1 MGCAPPLRLG
11 RPRPLAAREPPFTAH
26 LRARVRTA
34 YVLATITHP
43 DELALGSASRLLE
56 RGRYEEAAEVLAA
69 LERAH
74 EVAGDAVE
82 AEILA
87 AARRL
92 CLACQHH
99 REELE
104 AQHQAAA
111 AAAGMERRLRD
122 RLGALLDLAATRSLI
137 GPLEPAAPAAH
148 AQPGAAPAPEDLRD
162 VLAVQCLGPFTVMHG
177 ERRLEPWP
185 NRRAKAVFKY
195 LVVHR
200 DEAVSKETLME
211 VLWPDAGVSA
221 ARNNL
226 NVTVHALRRFLR
238 DSHSKVSHVVFRDG
252 CYLIDPS
259 LPVWVDAAEFERL
272 ADAGERH
279 ERLGHLPE
287 AVRDL
292 HAAEALYQ
300 GGLFDDEPYEE
311 WMQAR
316 RRELQDRYVGVLERL
331 GDLYRA
337 VDDDRACIDVARK
350 IVAVEPF
357 REAAHRELMRCY
369 ARQGQQHLAL
379 RQYLECAGAL
389 EEVLDT
395 RPEPRTVELYEQI
408 RRREPV

>member
-1 MGCAPPLRLG
+1 
-11 RPRPLAAREPPFTAH
+11 
-26 LRARVRTA
+26 V
-34 YVLATITHP
+34 TITHP
-43 DELALGSASRLLE
+43 DELALGQASRLLE
-56 RGRYEEAAEVLAA
+56 RGRYDDAAEVLAA
-69 LERAH
+69 LERSH

-82 AEILA
+82 VEILA

-104 AQHQAAA
+104 AQNQAAA

-148 AQPGAAPAPEDLRD
+148 DDGHVTAAPADGHD
-162 VLAVQCLGPFTVMHG
+162 VLAVQCLGQFTVMHG

-200 DEAVSKETLME
+200 EQAVAKETLME
-211 VLWPDAGVSA
+211 VFWPDTGVSA

-238 DSHSKVSHVVFRDG
+238 DGHSQASHIVFRDG

-279 ERLGHLPE
+279 ERLGRLPE

-300 GGLFDDEPYEE
+300 GGLFDDDPYEE
-311 WMQAR
+311 WMQSH

-331 GDLYRA
+331 GDLYRG
-337 VDDDRACIDVARK
+337 VDDDRACLDVARK

-357 REAAHRELMRCY
+357 RESAHRELMRCY

-379 RQYLECAGAL
+379 RQYLDCAAAL
-389 EEVLDT
+389 EAALDT
-395 RPEPRTVELYEQI
+395 RPEPQTVELYEQI

>member
-1 MGCAPPLRLG
+1 
-11 RPRPLAAREPPFTAH
+11 
-26 LRARVRTA
+26 
-34 YVLATITHP
+34 
-43 DELALGSASRLLE
+43 
-56 RGRYEEAAEVLAA
+56 
-69 LERAH
+69 
-74 EVAGDAVE
+74 
-82 AEILA
+82 
-87 AARRL
+87 
-92 CLACQHH
+92 
-99 REELE
+99 
-104 AQHQAAA
+104 
-111 AAAGMERRLRD
+111 MERRLRD

-137 GPLEPAAPAAH
+137 GPLEPAAPSAHDDGDAAS
-148 AQPGAAPAPEDLRD
+148 APPDGPD
-162 VLAVQCLGPFTVMHG
+162 VLAVQCLGQFTVMHG

-200 DEAVSKETLME
+200 DHAVAKETLME
-211 VLWPDAGVSA
+211 VFWPDTGVSA

-238 DSHSKVSHVVFRDG
+238 DGHSRGSHVVFRDG
-252 CYLIDPS
+252 SYLIDPT
-259 LPVWVDAAEFERL
+259 LPVWVDATEFERL

-279 ERLGHLPE
+279 ERLGRLPE

-300 GGLFDDEPYEE
+300 GGLFDDDPYEE

-331 GDLYRA
+331 GDLYRG
-337 VDDDRACIDVARK
+337 VDDDRACLDVARK

-357 REAAHRELMRCY
+357 RESAHRELMRCY

-379 RQYLECAGAL
+379 RQYLDCATAL
-389 EEVLDT
+389 EAALET
-395 RPEPRTVELYEQI
+395 RPEPQTVELYEQI

>member
-1 MGCAPPLRLG
+1 MSGGLSTISNSD
-11 RPRPLAAREPPFTAH
+11 E
-26 LRARVRTA
+26 RA
-34 YVLATITHP
+34 I
-43 DELALGSASRLLE
+43 GSASRLLD
-56 RGRYEEAAEVLAA
+56 RGRYEEAAELLAT
-69 LERAH
+69 LERTH
-74 EVAGDAVE
+74 EAAGDAVE

-92 CLACQHH
+92 CLACSHH

-104 AQHQAAA
+104 AQTQAAR

-122 RLGALLDLAATRSLI
+122 RLAAILDLAATRSVL
-137 GPLEPAAPAAH
+137 GPPAEAAAADSGGPSAPMVDDTGEA
-148 AQPGAAPAPEDLRD
+148 
-162 VLAVQCLGPFTVMHG
+162 LAIQCLGPFCVLHG

-200 DEAVSKETLME
+200 ERPVPKETLMD
-211 VLWPDAGVSA
+211 VFWPDTGVSA

-226 NVTVHALRRFLR
+226 NVAVHALRRFLR
-238 DSHSKVSHVVFRDG
+238 DGHAKVSHVVFHG
-252 CYLIDPS
+252 GSYMIDPN
-259 LPVWVDAAEFERL
+259 LPLWIDAVEFERL
-272 ADAGERH
+272 ADAGEAH
-279 ERLGHLPE
+279 ERGGRLPE
-287 AVRDL
+287 SVRDL

-300 GGLFDDEPYEE
+300 GGLFDDDPYEE
-311 WMQAR
+311 WMLAR
-316 RRELQDRYVGVLERL
+316 RRELQDRYVAVLERL

-337 VDDDRACIDVARK
+337 ADDDRACLDVARK

-379 RQYLECAGAL
+379 RQYLDCAAAL
-389 EEVLDT
+389 QDALDT
-395 RPEPRTVELYEQI
+395 QPEPRTVDLYERI

>member
-1 MGCAPPLRLG
+1 VTGGLS
-11 RPRPLAAREPPFTAH
+11 
-26 LRARVRTA
+26 
-34 YVLATITHP
+34 TISHP
-43 DELALGSASRLLE
+43 DELALGSASRLLD
-56 RGRYEEAAEVLAA
+56 RGRYDEAAEVLAA

-74 EVAGDAVE
+74 EAAGDAVE
-82 AEILA
+82 VEILA

-92 CLACQHH
+92 CQACSRH

-104 AQHQAAA
+104 AQNQAAA

-137 GPLEPAAPAAH
+137 GPLEPAPTASADGADQPADD
-148 AQPGAAPAPEDLRD
+148 PRD
-162 VLAVQCLGPFTVMHG
+162 VLAIQCLGQFCVLHG

-195 LVVHR
+195 LVIHHERPV
-200 DEAVSKETLME
+200 AKETLMD
-211 VLWPDAGVSA
+211 VFWPDTGVDA

-226 NVTVHALRRFLR
+226 NVAVHALRRFLR
-238 DSHSKVSHVVFRDG
+238 DAHSKVSHVVFRDG
-252 CYLIDPS
+252 FYFIDPA

-272 ADAGERH
+272 AAAGEQH
-279 ERLGHLPE
+279 ERLGRLPE

-300 GGLFDDEPYEE
+300 GGLFDDDPYEE
-311 WMQAR
+311 WMLPY

-337 VDDDRACIDVARK
+337 AEDDRACIDVARK
-350 IVAVEPF
+350 IVALEPF
-357 REAAHRELMRCY
+357 REAAHRELMRSY

-379 RQYLECAGAL
+379 RQYLDCASA
-389 EEVLDT
+389 VQDALDT
-395 RPEPRTVELYEQI
+395 RPEQRTVDLYEQI

>member
-1 MGCAPPLRLG
+1 VTGG
-11 RPRPLAAREPPFTAH
+11 H
-26 LRARVRTA
+26 S
-34 YVLATITHP
+34 TISHP
-43 DELALGSASRLLE
+43 DERALGSATRLLE

-74 EVAGDAVE
+74 ETAGDAVE
-82 AEILA
+82 VEILA

-92 CLACQHH
+92 CLACSRH

-104 AQHQAAA
+104 AQNQAAA

-137 GPLEPAAPAAH
+137 GPLELAPAAPASI
-148 AQPGAAPAPEDLRD
+148 PEAPEVDDARD
-162 VLAVQCLGPFTVMHG
+162 VLAIQCLGEFCVMHG
-177 ERRLEPWP
+177 DRRLEPWP

-195 LVVHR
+195 LVVHHER
-200 DEAVSKETLME
+200 PVAKETLME
-211 VLWPDAGVSA
+211 VFWPDTGVSA

-238 DSHSKVSHVVFRDG
+238 NAHSKVSHVVFRDG
-252 CYLIDPS
+252 CYLIDPR
-259 LPVWVDAAEFERL
+259 LPVWVDASEFERL
-272 ADAGERH
+272 ATAGEHH
-279 ERLGHLPE
+279 ERSGRLPE

-300 GGLFDDEPYEE
+300 GGLFDDDPYDE
-311 WMQAR
+311 WMLPY

-350 IVAVEPF
+350 IVAVEPL
-357 REAAHRELMRCY
+357 REPAHRELMRCY
-369 ARQGQQHLAL
+369 ARHGQQHLAL
-379 RQYLECAGAL
+379 RQYLDCARAL
-389 EEVLDT
+389 EDALDT

>member
-1 MGCAPPLRLG
+1 M
-11 RPRPLAAREPPFTAH
+11 
-26 LRARVRTA
+26 
-34 YVLATITHP
+34 TITHV
-43 DELALGSASRLLE
+43 DERALGSASRLLE

-69 LERAH
+69 LERSR

-82 AEILA
+82 VEILA

-92 CLACQHH
+92 CVACQHH

-104 AQHQAAA
+104 AQNQAAA

-137 GPLEPAAPAAH
+137 GPLEPAAPATVVDGE
-148 AQPGAAPAPEDLRD
+148 PVPADGRD
-162 VLAVQCLGPFTVMHG
+162 VLAVQCLGQFTVMQG

-200 DEAVSKETLME
+200 DHAVARETLME
-211 VLWPDAGVSA
+211 VFWPETDLNP

-238 DSHSKVSHVVFRDG
+238 DGHSEVSHVVFRDG
-252 CYLIDPS
+252 SYLIDPS

-272 ADAGERH
+272 AEAGERH
-279 ERLGHLPE
+279 ERVGRLPE

-300 GGLFDDEPYEE
+300 GGLFDDDPYEE
-311 WMQAR
+311 WMQSR

-331 GDLYRA
+331 GDLYRG
-337 VDDDRACIDVARK
+337 VDDDRACLDVARK
-350 IVAVEPF
+350 VVAVEPF

-379 RQYLECAGAL
+379 RQYLDCAAAL
-389 EEVLDT
+389 ESALDT
-395 RPEPRTVELYEQI
+395 LPEAQTVELYEQI

>member
-1 MGCAPPLRLG
+1 MDGHVTGGLS
-11 RPRPLAAREPPFTAH
+11 
-26 LRARVRTA
+26 
-34 YVLATITHP
+34 TISHS
-43 DELALGSASRLLE
+43 DERALGSANRLLDG
-56 RGRYEEAAEVLAA
+56 GRYEEAAEVLAA
-69 LERAH
+69 LERSH
-74 EVAGDAVE
+74 EAAGDAVE

-92 CLACQHH
+92 CLACSHH

-104 AQHQAAA
+104 AQTQAAQ

-122 RLGALLDLAATRSLI
+122 RLSAILDLAAMRSVI
-137 GPLEPAAPAAH
+137 GPPA
-148 AQPGAAPAPEDLRD
+148 PGAASPAHDDAAMPGDGRD
-162 VLAVQCLGPFTVMHG
+162 VLAIQCLGPFCVLHG

-185 NRRAKAVFKY
+185 NRRAKTVFKY

-200 DEAVSKETLME
+200 DRPVPKETLME
-211 VLWPDAGVSA
+211 VFWPDTEVDA

-226 NVTVHALRRFLR
+226 NVAVHALRRFLR
-238 DSHSKVSHVVFRDG
+238 DAHAKVSHVVFHDG
-252 CYLIDPS
+252 CYMIDPT
-259 LPVWVDAAEFERL
+259 LPVWVDASEFERL
-272 ADAGERH
+272 AAAGELHDR
-279 ERLGHLPE
+279 RGRLPE

-300 GGLFDDEPYEE
+300 GGLFDDDPYEE
-311 WMQAR
+311 WMLAR
-316 RRELQDRYVGVLERL
+316 RRELQDRYVAVLERL
-331 GDLYRA
+331 GELYRA
-337 VDDDRACIDVARK
+337 VDDDRACLDVARK

-379 RQYLECAGAL
+379 RQYLDCAAAL
-389 EEVLDT
+389 QDALDT

>member
-1 MGCAPPLRLG
+1 
-11 RPRPLAAREPPFTAH
+11 
-26 LRARVRTA
+26 VRTPSA
-34 YVLATITHP
+34 YGRSTITHP
-43 DELALGSASRLLE
+43 DERALGSASRLLE

-69 LERAH
+69 LERSR

-82 AEILA
+82 VEILA

-104 AQHQAAA
+104 AQNQAAA

-137 GPLEPAAPAAH
+137 GPLEPAAPAAPVD
-148 AQPGAAPAPEDLRD
+148 AEPEQADGRD
-162 VLAVQCLGPFTVMHG
+162 VLAVQCLGQFTVMHG

-200 DEAVSKETLME
+200 DHAVAKETLME
-211 VLWPDAGVSA
+211 VFWPETGVNA

-226 NVTVHALRRFLR
+226 NVTVHGLRRFLR
-238 DSHSKVSHVVFRDG
+238 DGHPEVSHVVFRDG
-252 CYLIDPS
+252 SYLIDPN
-259 LPVWVDAAEFERL
+259 LPVWVDASEFERL

-279 ERLGHLPE
+279 ERVGHLPE

-292 HAAEALYQ
+292 YAAEALYQ
-300 GGLFDDEPYEE
+300 GGLFDDDPYEE
-311 WMQAR
+311 WMQSR
-316 RRELQDRYVGVLERL
+316 RRELQDRYVSVLERL
-331 GDLYRA
+331 GDLYRG
-337 VDDDRACIDVARK
+337 VDDDRACLDVARK

-357 REAAHRELMRCY
+357 RESAHRELMRCY

-379 RQYLECAGAL
+379 RQYLDCAAAL
-389 EEVLDT
+389 ESALETL
-395 RPEPRTVELYEQI
+395 PEPQTVELYEQI

>member
-1 MGCAPPLRLG
+1 VTDSLS
-11 RPRPLAAREPPFTAH
+11 
-26 LRARVRTA
+26 
-34 YVLATITHP
+34 TISHP
-43 DELALGSASRLLE
+43 DERALGSASRLLD
-56 RGRYEEAAEVLAA
+56 RGRYEEAAGVLAA
-69 LERAH
+69 LERSH
-74 EVAGDAVE
+74 EAAGDAVE
-82 AEILA
+82 VEILA

-92 CLACQHH
+92 CQACQRH

-104 AQHQAAA
+104 AQTQAAA

-137 GPLEPAAPAAH
+137 GPPDSSV
-148 AQPGAAPAPEDLRD
+148 GAADQARPPAETAVDG
-162 VLAVQCLGPFTVMHG
+162 LAIQCLGQFTVMHG

-200 DEAVSKETLME
+200 DRPVAKETLME
-211 VLWPDAGVSA
+211 VFWPDTGVSA

-226 NVTVHALRRFLR
+226 NVAVHALRRFLR
-238 DSHSKVSHVVFRDG
+238 DEHSKVSHVVFRDG
-252 CYLIDPS
+252 CYLIDPALS
-259 LPVWVDAAEFERL
+259 VWVDIADFERL
-272 ADAGERH
+272 ADAGARH
-279 ERLGHLPE
+279 ERLGRMPE

-300 GGLFDDEPYEE
+300 GGLFDDDPFEE
-311 WMQAR
+311 WMLAL
-316 RRELQDRYVGVLERL
+316 RRELQDRYVTVLERL

-337 VDDDRACIDVARK
+337 AGDDRGCLDVARK
-350 IVAVEPF
+350 VVAMEPF

-379 RQYLECAGAL
+379 RQYLDCAAAL
-389 EEVLDT
+389 DAALDT
-395 RPEPRTVELYEQI
+395 LPEPQTVELYEQI

>member
-1 MGCAPPLRLG
+1 VTGGLS
-11 RPRPLAAREPPFTAH
+11 
-26 LRARVRTA
+26 
-34 YVLATITHP
+34 TISHP
-43 DELALGSASRLLE
+43 DELALGSASRLLD
-56 RGRYEEAAEVLAA
+56 RGRYDEAAEVLAA

-74 EVAGDAVE
+74 EAAGDAVE
-82 AEILA
+82 VEILA

-92 CLACQHH
+92 CLACSHH

-104 AQHQAAA
+104 AQNQAAQ

-122 RLGALLDLAATRSLI
+122 RLGAILDLAATRSLI
-137 GPLEPAAPAAH
+137 GPPEPAPADGTN
-148 AQPGAAPAPEDLRD
+148 GASAPAPAGDAPD
-162 VLAVQCLGPFTVMHG
+162 VLAIQCLGSFCVMHG
-177 ERRLEPWP
+177 ERKLEPWP

-195 LVVHR
+195 LVIHR
-200 DEAVSKETLME
+200 ETPVAKETLME
-211 VLWPDAGVSA
+211 VFWPDTGVSA

-238 DSHSKVSHVVFRDG
+238 DAHSKVSHVVFRDG
-252 CYLIDPS
+252 CYLIDPI
-259 LPVWVDAAEFERL
+259 LPVWVDANEFERL
-272 ADAGERH
+272 AAAGEEH
-279 ERLGHLPE
+279 ERRGQLPE

-300 GGLFDDEPYEE
+300 GGLFDDDPYEE
-311 WMQAR
+311 WVQAL

-337 VDDDRACIDVARK
+337 VEDDRGCLDVARK
-350 IVAVEPF
+350 IIAVEPF

-379 RQYLECAGAL
+379 RQYLDCASAL
-389 EEVLDT
+389 QDALDT
-395 RPEPRTVELYEQI
+395 RPEPRTVELYGQI